1 MLLAGPGPAVH
12 GLTGAA
18 TARASVAAAM
28 RGLFVT
34 LEGID
39 RSGKTTQAAL
49 LCQALGEVAC
59 GVREPGGTR
68 SGERIR
74 EILKDPEAGLS
85 PESEALLFAAARAE
99 LVSHVIRPALE
110 QGRVVVSDRYLDSS
124 LAYQGAARG
133 LGVEEIERINRFATG
148 GLSPDLTLLLEIEPA
163 RAFAR
168 RGEDDRFEREGAAL
182 QEQVAAAYDRLV
194 GADPDR
200 WRRIAADRDPEA
212 VHAEVLAA
220 VEAARRAP
228 A

>member
-1 MLLAGPGPAVH
+1 
-12 GLTGAA
+12 
-18 TARASVAAAM
+18 M

-49 LCQALGEVAC
+49 LCRALGEVGR

-74 EILKDPEAGLS
+74 EVLKDPHVDLS
-85 PESEALLFAAARAE
+85 PECEALLFAAARAE
-99 LVSHVIRPALE
+99 LVSWVIRPALE
-110 QGRVVVSDRYLDSS
+110 QGRVVVSDRFLDSS

-133 LGVEEIERINRFATG
+133 LGIEQIERINDFATG
-148 GLSPDLTLLLEIEPA
+148 GLSPDLTLLLEIDPA
-163 RAFAR
+163 TAAAR
-168 RGEDDRFEREGAAL
+168 GGEDDRFEREGAAL
-182 QEQVAAAYDRLV
+182 QEQVAAAYDQLA
-194 GADPDR
+194 GADPVR
-200 WRRIAADRDPEA
+200 WRRVAAARDPEA
-212 VHAEVLAA
+212 VHADVLAA